1 MQSCVTRYLLLTFS
15 DVGRSC
21 NIGDC
26 AMQIS
31 QELREYAREHD
42 VEEQK
47 ALDVGMA
54 EMSDVFK
61 QQGAEIYKENFE

>member
-1 MQSCVTRYLLLTFS
+1 
-15 DVGRSC
+15 
-21 NIGDC
+21 
-26 AMQIS
+26 MQIS
-31 QELREYAREHD
+31 QELREYAREHE
-42 VEEQK
+42 VAEEQ

>member
-1 MQSCVTRYLLLTFS
+1 
-15 DVGRSC
+15 
-21 NIGDC
+21 
-26 AMQIS
+26 MQIS